1 MSLVS
6 DYIYRGISQ
15 TDNSPAI
22 QAGSVY
28 KSGNA
33 YASVCFSNLDVDSTP
48 ERNEFRF
55 ATSIRKKL
63 R

>member
-1 MSLVS
+1 MSLFS

-22 QAGSVY
+22 QDGSVY

-33 YASVCFSNLDVDSTP
+33 YTSVCFSNVEVDSTP
-48 ERNEFRF
+48 ERTEFRF
-55 ATSIRKKL
+55 ATSIYKN
-63 R
+63 